1 MPPPRPGRRRRG
13 AVECPP
19 RGRRRP
25 RCAAAQSR
33 LRGWWCTRPGAA
45 ARPTPRARRAADQVP
60 TCARHP
66 RHRGRDARSP
76 ATLVSEARD
85 VPESPREPH
94 GTLHRHWHR
103 QGREGLGLQGC
114 RGRHGGGAHREHDIA
129 VEQRAVRHDAP
140 RQRVARRV
148 GQGLEG
154 DAVERRVGR
163 DHGERRIAPLP
174 DCAERGAP
182 PGEMR
187 QRVGEC
193 AVGRARPRED
203 RPRAVEDVADRIQHH
218 QRADDDV
225 AAARGPASYA
235 AFHGGARSE
244 RLPDG
249 GSRARADRPFDDVGR
264 GGRAGAVG
272 VVRRRPAVRLA
283 PGRQVEVEDHRGRYD
298 RHDAGGPHRQAARI
312 PLSGPSTTLQP
323 VARSRSVQCPTEIPR
338 TAVRLAGAEDAMGAR
353 SIARLARVVEGTY
366 VSAMPNPDPQSPP
379 TTVLVVDDEDGIRQ
393 ALDRFLTRLGY
404 RVLQAASGA
413 EALDRQAAE
422 QPHVMLS
429 DIRMPNMT
437 GAELVPKALAADS
450 DLAII
455 MLTAIDEPR
464 TAIECLKLGAY
475 DYLIKPVDLDEL
487 EMSLQSGLRQRQLE
501 IDRREL
507 EQWLA
512 REVAVRTRDLEER
525 TTVVEDVALTAL
537 AAAGDWPGANDA
549 IEKLAK
555 ELGTSPDDVTREVR
569 KRQSK
574 S

>member
-1 MPPPRPGRRRRG
+1 
-13 AVECPP
+13 
-19 RGRRRP
+19 
-25 RCAAAQSR
+25 
-33 LRGWWCTRPGAA
+33 
-45 ARPTPRARRAADQVP
+45 
-60 TCARHP
+60 
-66 RHRGRDARSP
+66 
-76 ATLVSEARD
+76 
-85 VPESPREPH
+85 
-94 GTLHRHWHR
+94 
-103 QGREGLGLQGC
+103 
-114 RGRHGGGAHREHDIA
+114 
-129 VEQRAVRHDAP
+129 
-140 RQRVARRV
+140 
-148 GQGLEG
+148 
-154 DAVERRVGR
+154 
-163 DHGERRIAPLP
+163 
-174 DCAERGAP
+174 
-182 PGEMR
+182 
-187 QRVGEC
+187 
-193 AVGRARPRED
+193 
-203 RPRAVEDVADRIQHH
+203 
-218 QRADDDV
+218 
-225 AAARGPASYA
+225 
-235 AFHGGARSE
+235 
-244 RLPDG
+244 
-249 GSRARADRPFDDVGR
+249 
-264 GGRAGAVG
+264 
-272 VVRRRPAVRLA
+272 
-283 PGRQVEVEDHRGRYD
+283 
-298 RHDAGGPHRQAARI
+298 
-312 PLSGPSTTLQP
+312 
-323 VARSRSVQCPTEIPR
+323 
-338 TAVRLAGAEDAMGAR
+338 MGAR
-353 SIARLARVVEGTY
+353 RIARLARVVEGTY

-422 QPHVMLS
+422 QPQVMLS
-429 DIRMPNMT
+429 DIRMPNMS
-437 GAELVPKALAADS
+437 GVELVPKALAADS